1 VEYGRPD
8 QVVKAELEVQFVPG
22 QAEAQQDLRLAGGT
36 LRITVMSKDRG
47 GPLEGAR
54 VEVVRPEGEGENEQR
69 VFMVALTLD
78 GNSGETMT
86 MEMRGSRVLTD
97 ADGVAVIDAVPPGNY
112 SLRITHSTHVEHIV
126 SDQLVGDGQVTDA
139 GVAAMVLGGNVR
151 GQVRRADGSEVMIAM
166 VQYRPADGDDEDQ
179 LPAMRGS
186 FNLEGLKP
194 GKYLIRASD
203 PMGGRSNWGPE
214 EEVEVVAG
222 QTASV
227 SLRLPGGE

>member
-1 VEYGRPD
+1 M
-8 QVVKAELEVQFVPG
+8 VVLDSSLIIAYHNSRDIHHAAAMRTMDELV
-22 QAEAQQDLRLAGGT
+22 AGKW
-36 LRITVMSKDRG
+36 RQRAKV
-47 GPLEGAR
+47 GAR
-54 VEVVRPEGEGENEQR
+54 VEVVRPGGEGEDERQ
-69 VFMVALTLD
+69 VFMVAMTLD

-86 MEMRGSRVLTD
+86 MEMGANRVLTD

-126 SDQLVGDGQVTDA
+126 SDQIVGDGQVTDA

-151 GQVRRADGSEVMIAM
+151 GQVRGADGSDVMIAM
-166 VQYRPADGDDEDQ
+166 VEYRPADGDNEDQ
-179 LPAMRGS
+179 VPAMRGS

-194 GKYLIRASD
+194 GKYLVRASD
-203 PMGGRSNWGPE
+203 PMAGRSNWGPE

-222 QTASV
+222 QTATV